1 MATRAMVSLVIL
13 LFLSCA
19 PLVPAQVPSPAPAV
33 FTPVAPPPA
42 KVTPPIVCTLPNTTM
57 ISPNYCNAHDEQSM
71 ENQTAVCDGFLTMSV
86 DIPSAECCTGLNNVA
101 YNRTACICKKAF
113 YPPTNHNASRQLGL
127 PRLCGVRTDLC
138 GQCPMFTV
146 PSGSGDSSNLTPPTP
161 RLAETST
168 ASTVGAISMAVIFGV
183 LLVGFIVFFGL
194 MLIRK
199 RREKNNAAAPFQAPP
214 PGGAF

>member
-1 MATRAMVSLVIL
+1 MVSLVIL

-146 PSGSGDSSNLTPPTP
+146 PSGSGDSSNLTRKYQWRKYFT
-161 RLAETST
+161 LSV
-168 ASTVGAISMAVIFGV
+168 TVLIVLYCCYLELHCIQQRILVFSFVGIRHAYSCKGLNNLQHSCMA
-183 LLVGFIVFFGL
+183 
-194 MLIRK
+194 MS
-199 RREKNNAAAPFQAPP
+199 
-214 PGGAF
+214 